1 MTDNTLNINTR
12 FNADEI
18 RQSVGGTVSVSDK
31 AEEVIRLKD
40 QGVRRALHELG
51 WLSPEEGQELRE
63 TARLA
68 ERFARAKGRHHS
80 QHAACDLM
88 EHLGLP
94 CVRTG
99 EEAPQPTPEAWM
111 YQHDETGQIGF
122 VDQWQIDNGFEKNN
136 PRLHIICPLYRHPP
150 GTGGGDADE

>member
-1 MTDNTLNINTR
+1 MEEFDECDHGQPEGECVICNLEAE
-12 FNADEI
+12 NA
-18 RQSVGGTVSVSDK
+18 R
-31 AEEVIRLKD
+31 
-40 QGVRRALHELG
+40 
-51 WLSPEEGQELRE
+51 LRE

-68 ERFARAKGRHHS
+68 EHFARAKGRHHS

-94 CVRTG
+94 CVRPG

-150 GTGGGDADE
+150 S